1 MTTSATPYEVHTESH
16 GHHWVAWITRAGA
29 TKPDRSVLLV
39 AASQEEAAARARQ
52 WAEQTE
58 Y

>member
-58 Y
+58 